1 MADNEKF
8 LGEFEQMTLLAI
20 LQLGEGAYGASIR
33 QLLHEKI
40 GRDVSLGALY
50 ATMER
55 MENKGLVTSTL
66 GESTAQRGGRPKR
79 FFVVTA
85 KGQTALKR
93 ARDAMNTLWQ
103 HVALLKPVQSI

>member
-1 MADNEKF
+1 MAASEKF
-8 LGEFEQMTLLAI
+8 LGEFEQMVLLAI

-40 GRDVSLGALY
+40 SRDVSLGALY

-55 MENKGLVTSTL
+55 MEKKGLVTSKL

-79 FFVVTA
+79 FFAVTA
-85 KGQTALKR
+85 QGQASLKR
-93 ARDAMNTLWQ
+93 AREAMNTLWQ
-103 HVALLKPVQSI
+103 HVALQQSV